1 MTGYRPGSEVD
12 DAAIARVIGG
22 VEVVL
27 RAAAPIAAP
36 ERDLLWKRF
45 GDRSKEL
52 RRAHDSVSLFEL
64 GFVTGTLL
72 LLAAVLTDAG
82 GAEPWLTSALIIT
95 GLICVGI
102 PGIRVYGIV
111 RKALAVAIGAY
122 IIACKGGADED
133 L

>member
-1 MTGYRPGSEVD
+1 VTSHQSDSGVD

-45 GDRSKEL
+45 GDRSKDFQ
-52 RRAHDSVSLFEL
+52 RAHDSVSLFEL
-64 GFVTGTLL
+64 GFVTGALL
-72 LLAAVLTDAG
+72 LLAAVLTNVGD
-82 GAEPWLTSALIIT
+82 AEPWLTSALIVT

-102 PGIRVYGIV
+102 PGIRMYGIV
-111 RKALAVAIGAY
+111 QKALAVAIGAY
-122 IIACKGGADED
+122 IVACKGGADED
-133 L
+133 F